1 MQLIHLFFLT
11 SASDPWGGMNVVP
24 VLLGDTSASVHQQP
38 AQADAE
44 ILRFYTANWTYIWI
58 KLTDNAPGFKFHG
71 ARQET
76 APRRATLKIPHSWM
90 LHRNK
95 HTNRIYIIV
104 AQFFVIFGWQEP
116 SLHAKRGAKLCVL
129 SFCSCS
135 LFDAWNKNIDHPQIC
150 QAPSSTI
157 TWTLESAKWEEM
169 VFPPNWTWMNLKSS
183 CHYGLK
189 ILLLAKNFIRHDPI
203 SGVPFLQETLKQPIP
218 SIIDFFW
225 SIVLLVLHLMES
237 FLGK

>member
-1 MQLIHLFFLT
+1 M
-11 SASDPWGGMNVVP
+11 P

-95 HTNRIYIIV
+95 HTNHINYSCP
-104 AQFFVIFGWQEP
+104 IFCHFWMARTTPPCKTWCQTLCIHNHMDFGKRQMRRDGFSPKLNEFQELL
-116 SLHAKRGAKLCVL
+116 SL
-129 SFCSCS
+129 
-135 LFDAWNKNIDHPQIC
+135 
-150 QAPSSTI
+150 
-157 TWTLESAKWEEM
+157 
-169 VFPPNWTWMNLKSS
+169 
-183 CHYGLK
+183 
-189 ILLLAKNFIRHDPI
+189 
-203 SGVPFLQETLKQPIP
+203 
-218 SIIDFFW
+218 W
-225 SIVLLVLHLMES
+225 S
-237 FLGK
+237 